1 MTFKKKPKDLNQYF
15 SLRESLIRFLRE
27 DIATGDLTSEYVVDK
42 DLKSSAFIICKSE
55 SAVVAGLE
63 ETRTIF
69 DICKC
74 DAKNLVK
81 DGVVVKKGTKVMTIK
96 GNTRSILKAERTALN
111 LLMRMSGIATDTR
124 KYVDIAKAA
133 SKNLRITGTRKT
145 APGLRY
151 FDKKSIHLG
160 GGYPHRNTLD
170 EMILIKDNH
179 LAVTKSIGEA
189 IAMARQKAGR
199 NITIEC
205 EVIDTK
211 SSVEAINS
219 GADIIMLD
227 NFSPQRAQKTISYL
241 KKAGLRKKILIEISG
256 GVNLSNIKEYAY
268 TLPDMISIGS
278 LTHSSKSIDFSME
291 MELING

>member
-1 MTFKKKPKDLNQYF
+1 MTFKKQPKDLNQYF

-42 DLKSSAFIICKSE
+42 DLKSSSFIICKSE

-63 ETRTIF
+63 EARTIF

-74 DAKNLVK
+74 NSKSLVE
-81 DGVVVKKGTKVMTIK
+81 DGAIVKKGTRVMTVK

-124 KYVDIAKAA
+124 KYVDLAKTV
-133 SKNLRITGTRKT
+133 SKNIRITGTRKT

-151 FDKKSIHLG
+151 FDKRSIQLG

-179 LAVTKSIGEA
+179 LVVTKSIREA
-189 IAMARQKAGR
+189 ISTARQKAGK
-199 NITIEC
+199 NIMIEC
-205 EVIDTK
+205 EVVDTK
-211 SSVEAINS
+211 SSVEAIKS

-241 KKAGLRKKILIEISG
+241 KKSGLRKKILIEISG
-256 GVNLSNIKEYAY
+256 GVNLSNIKEYASA
-268 TLPDMISIGS
+268 LPDMISVGS

>member
-1 MTFKKKPKDLNQYF
+1 MTLKKKPKDLNQYF

-42 DLKSSAFIICKSE
+42 DLKSSSFIICKSE

-63 ETRTIF
+63 EAKTIF

-74 DAKNLVK
+74 ESKNLVK
-81 DGVVVKKGTKVMTIK
+81 DGTVVKKGSMVMSVK

-124 KYVDIAKAA
+124 KYVDIAKAV
-133 SKNLRITGTRKT
+133 SKNIRITGTRKT

-151 FDKKSIHLG
+151 FDKKSIQLG

-179 LAVTKSIGEA
+179 LAVTKSIAEA
-189 IAMARQKAGR
+189 ITMARRKAGK
-199 NITIEC
+199 NIMIEC
-205 EVIDTK
+205 EVIDMK
-211 SSVEAINS
+211 SAVESINS

-227 NFSPQRAQKTISYL
+227 NFSPQRAKKSISYL

-256 GVNLSNIKEYAY
+256 GVNLVNIKEYAY
-268 TLPDMISIGS
+268 ALPDMISVGS

-291 MELING
+291 MKSIN